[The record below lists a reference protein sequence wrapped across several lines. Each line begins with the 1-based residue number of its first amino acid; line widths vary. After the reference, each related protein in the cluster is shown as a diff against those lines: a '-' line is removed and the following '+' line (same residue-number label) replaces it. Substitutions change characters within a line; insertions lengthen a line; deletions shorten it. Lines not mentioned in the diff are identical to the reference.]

1 MAEKKP
7 TLPTDS
13 PKPVEQAPT
22 TDKAVVTDESKPV
35 KTDDPASD
43 KSDDNDNDVTQ
54 IAPPPV
60 ADKKI
65 SPPAAAKPA
74 AAAVPKPA
82 PVAKTAAAN
91 KSSTTEEINAND
103 LLENITTPL
112 VVELG
117 RVSLTIVGIG
127 DLKAGT
133 IIELSKT
140 PSDAVDLVVGGKCI
154 GKGELVEVEGDL
166 GVRIVSLV
174 Q

>member
-1 MAEKKP
+1 MAENKP
-7 TLPTDS
+7 TTPIDS
-13 PKPVEQAPT
+13 AAPAEQDPT
-22 TDKAVVTDESKPV
+22 TNKAAATETSKSAATTAPPR
-35 KTDDPASD
+35 KETDD
-43 KSDDNDNDVTQ
+43 DDDEVTQ
-54 IAPPPV
+54 IAASPEKKIDPPV
-60 ADKKI
+60 AT
-65 SPPAAAKPA
+65 
-74 AAAVPKPA
+74 PKPVPATKLAA
-82 PVAKTAAAN
+82 PS
-91 KSSTTEEINAND
+91 KSTPTEEVSAND

-140 PSDAVDLVVGGKCI
+140 PSDAVDLVVGGKSI

-174 Q
+174 K